1 MISKNKTSLGKK
13 TYHRYDIFQKYKVP
27 IRYYLT
33 HILLKFGSAEIDS
46 RHIKCWKLS
55 TTDRKS
61 KKKRTARFV
70 LIEFK
75 TFTMPKMTML
85 VLDKCMVF
93 GLVRIIT
100 SFFLTLFHI
109 FTLAHFKTLNSRRK
123 TKPTILSTYTGIT
136 GMLVIFLSVQFAF
149 RSVQLKKNKKRTSM
163 YYLL

>member
-13 TYHRYDIFQKYKVP
+13 TYHRYDILQKYKVP
-27 IRYYLT
+27 IRCYLT

-75 TFTMPKMTML
+75 TSTMPKMTML
-85 VLDKCMVF
+85 DNSLF
-93 GLVRIIT
+93 LV
-100 SFFLTLFHI
+100 
-109 FTLAHFKTLNSRRK
+109 
-123 TKPTILSTYTGIT
+123 
-136 GMLVIFLSVQFAF
+136 
-149 RSVQLKKNKKRTSM
+149 
-163 YYLL
+163 

>member
-46 RHIKCWKLS
+46 QHIKCWKLS

-85 VLDKCMVF
+85 DKCMTF

-100 SFFLTLFHI
+100 SFFFKLCFTYSLWHI
-109 FTLAHFKTLNSRRK
+109 SK
-123 TKPTILSTYTGIT
+123 
-136 GMLVIFLSVQFAF
+136 
-149 RSVQLKKNKKRTSM
+149 RSIQE
-163 YYLL
+163 

>member
-1 MISKNKTSLGKK
+1 MGKK

-33 HILLKFGSAEIDS
+33 HILLKFGSAKIDS

-85 VLDKCMVF
+85 DKCMTF

-109 FTLAHFKTLNSRRK
+109 FTLAHFKTLNSRIK
-123 TKPTILSTYTGIT
+123 PKPTILSTYTGIT
-136 GMLVIFLSVQFAF
+136 GMLVIF
-149 RSVQLKKNKKRTSM
+149 RSVQLNKKKNKKRTSM

>member
-100 SFFLTLFHI
+100 SFFFNFVSHI
-109 FTLAHFKTLNSRRK
+109 HFGTFQNAQFMRK

-149 RSVQLKKNKKRTSM
+149 RSVQLKKKQEKNVKSA
-163 YYLL
+163 

>member
-1 MISKNKTSLGKK
+1 VISKNKTSLGEKK

-27 IRYYLT
+27 MRYYLT
-33 HILLKFGSAEIDS
+33 HIFLKFESAKID
-46 RHIKCWKLS
+46 RIKFWKLS

-85 VLDKCMVF
+85 DKCMNF

-100 SFFLTLFHI
+100 SFFNFVLHI
-109 FTLAHFKTLNSRRK
+109 HFGTFQN
-123 TKPTILSTYTGIT
+123 P
-136 GMLVIFLSVQFAF
+136 QFK
-149 RSVQLKKNKKRTSM
+149 KKNKTYNLINIHRH
-163 YYLL
+163 YR